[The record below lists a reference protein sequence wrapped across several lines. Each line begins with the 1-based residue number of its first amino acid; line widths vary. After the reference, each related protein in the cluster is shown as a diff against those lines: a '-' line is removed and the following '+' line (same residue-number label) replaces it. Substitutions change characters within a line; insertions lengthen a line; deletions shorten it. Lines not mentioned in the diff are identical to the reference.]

1 MPEFFRHLFH
11 KECPHRIFWFK
22 CSRSLSS

>member
-11 KECPHRIFWFK
+11 KECPHGIFWLK
-22 CSRSLSS
+22 RGLKMS